1 MDLGLK
7 RRVAIVAASS
17 QGLGKAAAM
26 TLAQEGAYV
35 VLLARDKKRIQAAA
49 KEITKHAGKKSVAI
63 LPLVADVAKAKDI
76 TRVVQT
82 TLKEFGRIDILV
94 TNAGG
99 PPSGGFMD
107 LDDEKWMTG
116 INLNL
121 MSVIRFIRAVLP
133 YMQKQKFGRIINI
146 TSLTVK
152 QPSNDLIIS
161 STVRPGIIGLSKVLS
176 NLYAKDGIT
185 INNVAPGF
193 IMTGRQQELGAARA
207 AKKGISFEDYVAES
221 SKEIPAGRFGKP
233 DELAS
238 VIVFLASTKASYVN
252 GVTLSVDGGLVK
264 GLL

>member
-7 RRVAIVAASS
+7 GRVALVAASS
-17 QGLGKAAAM
+17 QGLGKAAAL
-26 TLAQEGAYV
+26 TLAQEGASV
-35 VLLARDKKRIQAAA
+35 VMFGRDKSRILAAA
-49 KEITKHAGKKSVAI
+49 KEVSKQTGRKKVVI
-63 LPLVADVAKAKDI
+63 LPLVADVGKPKDI
-76 TRVVQT
+76 THVVQAAI
-82 TLKEFGRIDILV
+82 KEFGRIDILV

-99 PPSGGFMD
+99 PPPGSFMD
-107 LDDEKWMTG
+107 LDDEKWMAG

-133 YMQKQKFGRIINI
+133 QMQKQKFGRIINI

-161 STVRPGIIGLSKVLS
+161 STVRPGILGLSKVLS
-176 NLYAKDGIT
+176 NLHANDGIT

-207 AKKGISFEDYVAES
+207 AKKGISFEEYVAES
-221 SKEIPAGRFGKP
+221 SKDIPAGRFGRP

-238 VIVFLASTKASYVN
+238 VIAFLASTKASYVN

-264 GLL
+264 GLF